1 MGLVHKKQGRERL
14 MDWIYYTLL
23 IGGVFVAEIYIIKF
37 VIMILIGMA
46 DWWEHR

>member
-1 MGLVHKKQGRERL
+1 MGLAYKKQGRERL

-37 VIMILIGMA
+37 VIIVLIEMA
-46 DWWEHR
+46 EWWEHR